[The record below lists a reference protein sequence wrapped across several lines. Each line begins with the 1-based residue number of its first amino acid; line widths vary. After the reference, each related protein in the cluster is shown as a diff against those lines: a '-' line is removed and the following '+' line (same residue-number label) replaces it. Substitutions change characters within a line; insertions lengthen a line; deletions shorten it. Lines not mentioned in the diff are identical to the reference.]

1 MGGLSNAQSLRVIGQ
16 DLAALGI
23 DVFNLG
29 RKRDEYTV
37 WIEETKSV
45 KMLIWEKTFTGKI
58 VPVTL
63 GSNTSAKE
71 IPNPMR
77 FKSSQLLWADVAR
90 RFNRTALKEITDL
103 NELSLLLR
111 VLGNF
116 LDKHQT
122 DDFIIFWSKE
132 LVKVVFDNREQNFTM
147 LNLYDVGTHM
157 YLKRANRRLS
167 Q

>member
-16 DLAALGI
+16 DLASLGI

-29 RKRDEYTV
+29 RKREEYTV
-37 WIEETKSV
+37 WIEADKSD
-45 KMLIWEKTFTGKI
+45 KMPRRERTLTGKI
-58 VPVTL
+58 VPIAL
-63 GSNTSAKE
+63 EGNTPVKE

-77 FKSSQLLWADVAR
+77 FRSSQLLWADVAR

-116 LDKHQT
+116 LDKHQV

-132 LVKVVFDNREQNFTM
+132 RAKVVFDNREQNFTM

-167 Q
+167 R